1 MWTTTKYNL
10 ILELKIEVTSVVNIV
25 PGVTAASTAAV
36 DAVRVG
42 RRLTVAEVARVA
54 APLMFY

>member
-1 MWTTTKYNL
+1 M
-10 ILELKIEVTSVVNIV
+10 KIEVTSVVDIV
-25 PGVTAASTAAV
+25 PGVTAASTSAV

-54 APLMFY
+54 APLMFLSNF